1 MFAIVNGPCWRMA
14 LVKQELDRIGRKCSE
29 SLRATF
35 FTKSLYH
42 MPFQLPIDPIRA
54 GLGDASGIEKR
65 EERVSNTCL
74 QDLGEG
80 RSATW
85 QYHCS
90 NFSRQT
96 FFYWFQHRTLEP
108 GQNIIQSGGPN
119 DLKREWFFIL
129 LVKHDAACFCYQS
142 HCNTVLGQPK
152 LAMGST
158 ILYSQSYCFC
168 ACIRCWYYR
177 EVAVFTWVS
186 WIDGLEFATVEM
198 FR

>member
-1 MFAIVNGPCWRMA
+1 MSNLTCYCSIATVVCISYIGLLLPTLFGISCRRNVCICQRTMLANGPGKARI
-14 LVKQELDRIGRKCSE
+14 DRTCSE

-108 GQNIIQSGGPN
+108 GQNIIQSGGQMISRN
-119 DLKREWFFIL
+119 DFSF
-129 LVKHDAACFCYQS
+129 
-142 HCNTVLGQPK
+142 
-152 LAMGST
+152 
-158 ILYSQSYCFC
+158 
-168 ACIRCWYYR
+168 CWYSMMPH
-177 EVAVFTWVS
+177 VFVTKVIAIQSSASPNLRWV
-186 WIDGLEFATVEM
+186 LPF
-198 FR
+198 